1 VSPLPN
7 TKVIPAGW
15 AEHHRPT
22 ANGTMTEPCVIKRVS
37 DGPPPYPKPV
47 DWVPDATV
55 HETVCRVQELKREGG
70 SVPAEQPT
78 TERQYLVT
86 IPVIGAPAFR
96 AGERGDVVHTLGRQF
111 RIASIMFGSL
121 LWELD
126 FVCVDN
132 LTQQNP
138 A

>member
-1 VSPLPN
+1 
-7 TKVIPAGW
+7 
-15 AEHHRPT
+15 
-22 ANGTMTEPCVIKRVS
+22 MTEPCTIKRIS
-37 DGPPPYPKPV
+37 DGPPPYPKP
-47 DWVPDATV
+47 DGWTADRTL

-78 TERQYLVT
+78 AERQYLVT

-96 AGERGDVVHTLGRQF
+96 AGERGDVVHALGRQF

-126 FVCVDN
+126 FICVDN

-138 A
+138 D

>member
-1 VSPLPN
+1 
-7 TKVIPAGW
+7 
-15 AEHHRPT
+15 
-22 ANGTMTEPCVIKRVS
+22 MTEPVVIKRIS
-37 DGPPPYPKPV
+37 DGPPPYPI
-47 DWVPDATV
+47 PDGWTSEATV
-55 HETVCRVQELKREGG
+55 HEAFCRVQELKREGG

-78 TERQYLVT
+78 SERQYLIT
-86 IPVIGAPAFR
+86 IPVIDAPAFR

-126 FVCVDN
+126 FICVDN